1 MEFSYSSSLARKV
14 CHLMLFPRLVAGLIG
29 LFTASAC
36 TATPNLPPVQPFD
49 AASLTTIHYKSVLIA
64 GDNSLPVFDNAVDG
78 VAARLREHGAAAPDA
93 LQRLGAA
100 SAVVAQ
106 ESVRSATLDHVLDA
120 IRTMRPGVGEG
131 CFVFAT
137 SHGAPYRGL
146 ALTKTGEM
154 LNPAALDRALTVGCG
169 NAPTVVIVSG
179 CFSGNFTQTPMARA
193 NRVILTASR
202 SDRASFGCGSGRT
215 YTFYDRC
222 LLDALD
228 QASAWPRAYVSV
240 QRCVADEEHKGRFQR
255 SEPQAYFGPAVAGLS
270 FPVADATPP
279 KREHGSPNGYAGN
292 ALRAPP

>member
-1 MEFSYSSSLARKV
+1 MPGFRLGLALV
-14 CHLMLFPRLVAGLIG
+14 VLMA
-29 LFTASAC
+29 ASAC
-36 TATPNLPPVQPFD
+36 LAARNLPPVQSRN
-49 AASLTTIHYKSVLIA
+49 AAAPATTHYRAVLVA
-64 GDNSLPVFDNAVDG
+64 GDDSLPVFDNAADDVVIWLRRQG
-78 VAARLREHGAAAPDA
+78 AVASGA
-93 LQRLGAA
+93 LQRL
-100 SAVVAQ
+100 STTPAVIGRNG
-106 ESVRSATLDHVLDA
+106 VRSASLEHVLDA
-120 IRTMRPGVGEG
+120 VENMKPDAGEG

-137 SHGAPYRGL
+137 SHGAPYQGL

-179 CFSGNFTQTPMARA
+179 CFSGNFTQAPMARA

-228 QASAWPRAYVSV
+228 QAGAWPRAYVSA